1 MIEVAGAGVAGMA
14 WWRHHRVRMRN
25 VVFGIVTIRTMSRD
39 RVARI
44 RRASPCVDRCWS
56 ICCCIQICSCMGD
69 CNLESDHQVELTSR
83 QRNDKRR
90 QWSVVFVFVF
100 VEVVSM
106 SPLPSRS
113 TILRRQESASSLRSR
128 SQSWGGTKYRCREAL
143 SRSATRIATVVS

>member
-25 VVFGIVTIRTMSRD
+25 VVFGIVTIRTISRD

-44 RRASPCVDRCWS
+44 RRANPCVDRCWS

-69 CNLESDHQVELTSR
+69 CNLESDHQVELMSR

-128 SQSWGGTKYRCREAL
+128 SQSCGGIKYRYRETL